1 MKVTNVEK
9 LEKSRVALTIEADAQ
24 EFEAAIEKAY
34 RKERGRIQ
42 IPGFRKGKAP
52 RKLIESMYG
61 NQIFY
66 EGAINEAYPG
76 LFAKAVE
83 QEELD
88 TVGYPEVELI
98 DAAKDGFSFKATV
111 AVRPEVKLGKYKD
124 LTAPKDV
131 EKVTDKDI
139 DLEMKP
145 FIDRATRLVDV
156 DRKAERGDTVTID
169 FEGFMDGKAF
179 DGGKGENYDL
189 ELGSGSFIPGFE
201 DQLIGTTADTEKDV
215 VVTFPEDYGAK
226 ELSGKEATFKVK
238 VHGVKTKE
246 EPVLDDEFAK
256 DVSEFE
262 TLAEFR
268 KDLESKIAEQRE
280 NAARRGFEDNLLEQ
294 VAEGMECDIPDA
306 MVELRTDRMLE
317 DYVQRI
323 TGQGIPFEQYLAMT
337 GLTPEILR
345 EQAKEGALR
354 QVKVD
359 LALKAIAEAERL
371 EVSEEEI
378 NAEIQRLAG
387 QYGMEFEQ
395 VKKIVPEEELR
406 SDLLNQKAANVIFDS
421 AKAGKAPAK
430 KAGDAAEEEKPAKKA
445 TAKKAEEP
453 VAEAKP
459 KKTIRKKKTE
469 E

>member
-317 DYVQRI
+317 EYVQRI

-406 SDLLNQKAANVIFDS
+406 SDLLNQKAANVVFDS